1 MPKVLPEYKQEAK
14 KRIIDGAMKTFYK
27 MGYRKT
33 KMTDIGKTLGVS
45 KGAIYQYFT
54 SKEELFIEVFNLLIT
69 QRRNRIIAFLKEEGF
84 EGIKLEQ
91 YFSLSLL
98 SPNVSTN
105 FTVDLI
111 SESLNNEKLNKKLS
125 SYYERAINKT
135 EWLFN
140 ANKEKGL
147 IKESVNSRK
156 KAIEL
161 FGMLE
166 GLKTLMYYGV
176 SLSEVKQVWTSFATN
191 LLKEIKKK

>member
-14 KRIIDGAMKTFYK
+14 KRIIDGAMETFFR

-54 SKEELFIEVFNLLIT
+54 SKEELFFEVFDLLMT
-69 QRRNRIIAFLKEEGF
+69 QRRSKIIEFLKEEGF
-84 EGIKLEQ
+84 EGIKSGQ
-91 YFSLSLL
+91 YFNLSLL

-105 FTVDLI
+105 FTIDLI

-125 SYYERAINKT
+125 SYYTGAINNT
-135 EWLFN
+135 ERLFD
-140 ANKEKGL
+140 AHKKKGL
-147 IKESVNSRK
+147 IKESVDARK

-166 GLKTLMYYGV
+166 GLKTLLYYGA
-176 SLSEVKQVWTSFATN
+176 SLSEVRQVWTGFAKK
-191 LLKEIKKK
+191 LLMDIKE